1 MSPVVLGEILL
12 VFVNTLTADGKY
24 SVQDSK
30 NLQLRIRM
38 QLSEKRKSFS
48 RFFVPFL
55 QSTWKFEP

>member
-12 VFVNTLTADGKY
+12 VFVNTLTADNKY

-55 QSTWKFEP
+55 QST

>member
-12 VFVNTLTADGKY
+12 VFVNTLTADNKY

-48 RFFVPFL
+48 RFFLPFL
-55 QSTWKFEP
+55 QST